1 MAIAMGDAKRKI
13 LIVDDERA
21 NINLLGELLQKDYEL
36 SVAMDGREVQNLATQ
51 SGLDLILLDIVMP
64 ELDGLEA
71 CRRLK
76 ADPATRHIPVI
87 FITASADANAI
98 GDGFRAGAVDY
109 ISKPLNG
116 VEVLA
121 RVRTQLELASERER
135 LSQAY
140 QELNEQHERLKMTQ
154 SQLLQSE
161 KMASLGVLVAGIA
174 HEINNPTNFVHGGA
188 RNLGNLTRSLQEFIY
203 KLAGDELTG
212 EIKRKLDEKF
222 RPLQENLAAIQDG
235 TQRIRD
241 IVQGL
246 RTFSRTDEEDPEFVS
261 VVEGLA
267 ATLNLVRS
275 KYKDQLEFI
284 RDFKADPVL
293 RCWPAQLNQVF
304 MNLAINGCQAI
315 IAGSQSEETA
325 PGRLFVSTFVEGE
338 NFGIGF
344 RDNGAGMSAE
354 VKKRVFDPFFTT
366 KPVGEGTGLGLSISY
381 GIVEKH
387 GGRIEVESSPGV
399 GSTFTILL
407 PLKTV

>member
-1 MAIAMGDAKRKI
+1 MGEAKRKI

-140 QELNEQHERLKMTQ
+140 QELKEQHEQLKMTQ

-203 KLAGDELTG
+203 RLAGDELTG

>member
-1 MAIAMGDAKRKI
+1 M
-13 LIVDDERA
+13 
-21 NINLLGELLQKDYEL
+21 
-36 SVAMDGREVQNLATQ
+36 
-51 SGLDLILLDIVMP
+51 
-64 ELDGLEA
+64 
-71 CRRLK
+71 
-76 ADPATRHIPVI
+76 
-87 FITASADANAI
+87 
-98 GDGFRAGAVDY
+98 
-109 ISKPLNG
+109 
-116 VEVLA
+116 
-121 RVRTQLELASERER
+121 
-135 LSQAY
+135 
-140 QELNEQHERLKMTQ
+140 
-154 SQLLQSE
+154 
-161 KMASLGVLVAGIA
+161 
-174 HEINNPTNFVHGGA
+174 
-188 RNLGNLTRSLQEFIY
+188 
-203 KLAGDELTG
+203 
-212 EIKRKLDEKF
+212 
-222 RPLQENLAAIQDG
+222 
-235 TQRIRD
+235 
-241 IVQGL
+241 QGL

-344 RDNGAGMSAE
+344 RDNGAGMSSE

>member
-1 MAIAMGDAKRKI
+1 MGEAKRKI

-121 RVRTQLELASERER
+121 RVRTQLELASEKER

>member
-1 MAIAMGDAKRKI
+1 MGEAKRKI

-140 QELNEQHERLKMTQ
+140 QELKEQHEQLKMTQ

-188 RNLGNLTRSLQEFIY
+188 RNLGNLTRNLQEFIY
-203 KLAGDELTG
+203 RLAGDELTG

>member
-1 MAIAMGDAKRKI
+1 MGEAKRKI

-36 SVAMDGREVQNLATQ
+36 SVAMDGREVQNLATE

-188 RNLGNLTRSLQEFIY
+188 RNLGNLTRHLQEFIY

>member
-1 MAIAMGDAKRKI
+1 MGEAKRKI

-36 SVAMDGREVQNLATQ
+36 SVAMDGREVQNLAAE

-387 GGRIEVESSPGV
+387 GGRIEVESRPGV

>member
-1 MAIAMGDAKRKI
+1 MGEAKRKI

-36 SVAMDGREVQNLATQ
+36 SVAMDGREVQNLAAE

-121 RVRTQLELASERER
+121 RVRTQLELASEKER

-344 RDNGAGMSAE
+344 RDNGAGMSSE